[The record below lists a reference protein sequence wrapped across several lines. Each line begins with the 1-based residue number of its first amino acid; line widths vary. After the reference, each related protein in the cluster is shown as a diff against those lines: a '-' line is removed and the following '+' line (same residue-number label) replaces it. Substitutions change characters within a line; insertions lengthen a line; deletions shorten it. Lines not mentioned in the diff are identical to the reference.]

1 MSCVA
6 AGFGARRR
14 AEGYLCRSS
23 STKRCKWRQA
33 AALGRGGAGIGE
45 GRGLKPGAEDLVLFA
60 EAAAGWL
67 SIDKPRERVPS
78 RYRR

>member
-1 MSCVA
+1 MPV
-6 AGFGARRR
+6 
-14 AEGYLCRSS
+14 EQYE
-23 STKRCKWRQA
+23 RCKWRQA

-45 GRGLKPGAEDLVLFA
+45 GRGLRPGAENLALFA